1 MCRMRSVIVSCAWL
15 LLAAAAMSSPGGCAE
30 KEPPYGTEYIR
41 RLPANGRAVWA
52 VAPAIN
58 LSGQREV
65 DPLLQADLVYDQVQQ
80 VRGLT
85 VVPVNRVVEVYAALG
100 IQQVNSA
107 EQAALVCDLLGCDAL
122 LVPTVTAYDPYNP
135 PKLGAS
141 LHLFLKPGSYAR
153 PANVDPRE
161 LARAAS
167 PPADQSLPG
176 AAADAPFVQAVGVF
190 DAANGSVREALAGY
204 AAGRNDPAGP
214 MAAKEY
220 LLSMD
225 RYCGFVYQSLTGD
238 LLRTMRRRR

>member
-1 MCRMRSVIVSCAWL
+1 MQTIGVIISGALAFV
-15 LLAAAAMSSPGGCAE
+15 AAATVPGCAP
-30 KEPPYGTEYIR
+30 KDPAYGTEYIR
-41 RLPANGRAVWA
+41 RLPRDGRAVWA

-65 DPLLQADLVYDQVQQ
+65 DPLLQADLVYEQVQQ

-85 VVPVNRVVEVYAALG
+85 VVPVNRVAEVYAALG
-100 IQQVNSA
+100 IEQVQSA

-122 LVPTVTAYDPYNP
+122 LVPTVTAYDPYDP

-141 LHLFLKPGSYAR
+141 LHLFRKPGTYAR

-167 PPADQSLPG
+167 PPAEQSVPQDGEFL
-176 AAADAPFVQAVGVF
+176 QSVGMF
-190 DAANGSVREALAGY
+190 DAANGSVREALFAY
-204 AAGRNDPAGP
+204 AKGRNDPLGP
-214 MAAKEY
+214 MGAKEY
-220 LLSMD
+220 LVSMD

-238 LLRTMRRRR
+238 LLRSMRQRR

>member
-1 MCRMRSVIVSCAWL
+1 MKRMRSTRSIITVSVF
-15 LLAAAAMSSPGGCAE
+15 LLATLCGCAA
-30 KEPPYGTEYIR
+30 KDPPYGTEYIR
-41 RLPANGRAVWA
+41 RLPRDARAIWA

-65 DPLLQADLVYDQVQQ
+65 DPLLQADLVYEQVQQ

-85 VVPVNRVVEVYAALG
+85 VIPVNRVAEVYVALG
-100 IQQVNSA
+100 LRQVQSA

-122 LVPTVTAYDPYNP
+122 LVPTVTAYDPYDP

-141 LHLFLKPGSYAR
+141 LHLFSKAGTYAR

-167 PPADQSLPG
+167 PPAEQSLPQES
-176 AAADAPFVQAVGVF
+176 DFVQAVGMF
-190 DAANGSVREALAGY
+190 DAANGSVREALFAY
-204 AAGRNDPAGP
+204 AKGRNDPTGP

-220 LLSMD
+220 LISMD

-238 LLRTMRRRR
+238 LLRSMRQHR

>member
-1 MCRMRSVIVSCAWL
+1 MSRMRSIIGRAAIALVSLVPAFACV
-15 LLAAAAMSSPGGCAE
+15 E
-30 KEPPYGTEYIR
+30 RTPPYGTEYIR
-41 RLPANGRAVWA
+41 RLPREGRAIWA

-65 DPLLQADLVYDQVQQ
+65 DPLLQADLVYEQVQQ

-85 VVPVNRVVEVYAALG
+85 VVPVNRVAEVYAGLG
-100 IQQVNSA
+100 IEQVQSA

-122 LVPTVTAYDPYNP
+122 LVTTVTAYDPYDP

-141 LHLFLKPGSYAR
+141 LHLFRKPGTYAR

-167 PPADQSLPG
+167 PPAEQSLPRD
-176 AAADAPFVQAVGVF
+176 ADFVQAVGMF
-190 DAANGSVREALAGY
+190 DAANGSVREALLAY
-204 AAGRNDPAGP
+204 AKGRNDPVGP
-214 MAAKEY
+214 MGAKEY
-220 LLSMD
+220 LVSMD

-238 LLRTMRRRR
+238 LLRSMRQHR